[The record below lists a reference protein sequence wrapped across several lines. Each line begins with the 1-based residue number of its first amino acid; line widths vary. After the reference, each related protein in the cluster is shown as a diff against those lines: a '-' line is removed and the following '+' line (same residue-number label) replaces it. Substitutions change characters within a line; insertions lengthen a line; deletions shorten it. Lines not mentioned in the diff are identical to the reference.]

1 MFYPQNIFSSIII
14 PEKDPGQ
21 FEVWRHWNVTKW
33 NKPKNNPTA
42 EKRTWYGLCSTQFR
56 IFQKS
61 VLSFLK
67 AFWMMHSQQFF
78 FQEEKQIIIL
88 PKCFFKDWSYIF
100 YNSLFE
106 ILIYIYVGSVNVS
119 IFIPSLISW
128 FVLVDFFI
136 NDSDF
141 TALINN
147 YILIIRFF
155 II

>member
-1 MFYPQNIFSSIII
+1 MSDSLWVHGLKHARLIFPPLSPGVCSIHVHWVERYLTISSSAVFFYLSRIFFYPQNIFSSIII

-33 NKPKNNPTA
+33 NEPKNNPKA

-78 FQEEKQIIIL
+78 FQEGKQIIIL
-88 PKCFFKDWSYIF
+88 PKYFFKDWSYIF
-100 YNSLFE
+100 
-106 ILIYIYVGSVNVS
+106 
-119 IFIPSLISW
+119 
-128 FVLVDFFI
+128 
-136 NDSDF
+136 
-141 TALINN
+141 
-147 YILIIRFF
+147 
-155 II
+155 